1 MLESRKWASLAEVS
15 IERDAAPFKGSV
27 EESYPRFRE
36 NTRDCPGRGESMIVV
51 MKKGASPEEIFR
63 VKEKII
69 ALGFRPHEIPGTNR
83 LAVAITGNSS
93 KINPELFT
101 TLAGVEEAIPITRP
115 FKLVGRDARPENTEV
130 EVDGEWIGGREL
142 AIIAGPC
149 SVESADQLFQTAD
162 AVRDAGARFLRGGAY
177 KPRTSPYA
185 FQGMKEEGLVLL
197 REAKRRTGL
206 KIVTEVKDILTLDAV
221 AEIADVIQIGARNMQ
236 NFSLLEAVGE
246 MRKPVM
252 LKRGVS
258 ATIEELL
265 MSAEYILAR
274 GNSRLI
280 LCERGIRTFEPYTR
294 NTLDLNAI
302 PVIKKLSHLPIIV
315 DPSHGIGM
323 WDGVPAMALA
333 GVAAGADG
341 LMIEVHPEPS
351 AALSDGYQSL
361 KPQRFK
367 ELMEK
372 VRQVA
377 AVVDR
382 MVSSEVRRAEQP
394 TAV

>member
-1 MLESRKWASLAEVS
+1 MLVIMKKSA
-15 IERDAAPFKGSV
+15 
-27 EESYPRFRE
+27 
-36 NTRDCPGRGESMIVV
+36 TRD
-51 MKKGASPEEIFR
+51 EIFR
-63 VKEKII
+63 VKEKVL
-69 ALGFRPHEIPGTNR
+69 ALGYQPHEIPGANR
-83 LAVAITGNSS
+83 LAIGITGNKG
-93 KINPELFT
+93 KINAELFNT
-101 TLAGVEEAIPITRP
+101 MSGVEEAIPVTRP
-115 FKLVGRDARPENTEV
+115 YKLVGRDAKPENSEID
-130 EVDGEWIGGREL
+130 VDGEIIGGREL

-149 SVESADQLFQTAD
+149 SVESAEQLFRTAD
-162 AVRDAGARFLRGGAY
+162 AVKEAGAKFLRGGAF

-197 REAKRRTGL
+197 REAKQRTGL
-206 KIVTEVKDILTLDAV
+206 KIVTEVRDNSTLSAV

-246 MRKPVM
+246 MRTPVM
-252 LKRGVS
+252 LKRGIS

-274 GNSRLI
+274 GNHNVI

-302 PVIKKLSHLPIIV
+302 PVIKKISHLPIIV

-333 GVAAGADG
+333 GIAAGADG
-341 LMIEVHPEPS
+341 LMIEVHPDPGS
-351 AALSDGYQSL
+351 ALSDGYQSL
-361 KPQRFK
+361 KPERFR

-372 VRQVA
+372 VRQIA
-377 AVVDR
+377 AVLDR
-382 MVSSEVRRAEQP
+382 VVGEEVVEARAVPIQS
-394 TAV
+394 